1 LLAESW
7 LPRFAQPRMDGYLNA
22 KTISLAALPHKAKG
36 PFHCISTAENK
47 LNFAAPTAK
56 EICATKT

>member
-1 LLAESW
+1 MEKAGCQDLHNPGW
-7 LPRFAQPRMDGYLNA
+7 MDTSMP
-22 KTISLAALPHKAKG
+22 KQKSLAALPHKVKG
-36 PFHCISTAENK
+36 SFPCLSTAENR